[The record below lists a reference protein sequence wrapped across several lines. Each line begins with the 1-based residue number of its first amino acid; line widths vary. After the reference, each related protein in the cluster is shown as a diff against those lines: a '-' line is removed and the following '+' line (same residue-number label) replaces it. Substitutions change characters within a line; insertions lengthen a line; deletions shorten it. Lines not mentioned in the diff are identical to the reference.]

1 MSDNKKNV
9 AVSLT
14 QDEFD
19 QLKKLSATHNMEP
32 EDFLKSLVSLFTDN
46 KSLQETVAS
55 TDAKNNLE
63 EKLDY
68 ISKLLIQK
76 QHFIDLFLRSIYSTQ
91 LRLEGQFKKYRIE
104 AAKELEKDFD
114 RISIIV
120 NDIGAKR

>member
-1 MSDNKKNV
+1 
-9 AVSLT
+9 
-14 QDEFD
+14 
-19 QLKKLSATHNMEP
+19 MEP